1 MRRLLLVD
9 DEANVLSA
17 LQRAIRQC
25 DFGEEVRVETFS
37 DPNLALIRSREVAF
51 DVVVADFR
59 MPQMNGVEFLRA
71 YKEIQ
76 ADSVRLIL
84 SASTE
89 FETLMSAINQAEVF
103 RYLTKPWQQNEIKD
117 VLALA
122 LVYRDE
128 LRENLHLFN
137 ELREQLGELTP
148 QEREAQRLE
157 AEEPGITKVNWGP
170 DGSVHLD

>member
-9 DEANVLSA
+9 DEINVLHA
-17 LQRAIRQC
+17 LQRAIRGC
-25 DFGEEVRVETFS
+25 EFGEEVRVEIFT
-37 DPNLALIRSREVAF
+37 DPNLALTRSAQVAF
-51 DVVVADFR
+51 DLVIADFR

-103 RYLTKPWQQNEIKD
+103 RYLSKPWQPTEIKE
-117 VLALA
+117 VIARA
-122 LVYRDE
+122 LVQRDE
-128 LRENLHLFN
+128 LRANLRLFN
-137 ELREQLGELTP
+137 DLREQLGALTP
-148 QEREAQRLE
+148 QEREAQKLE
-157 AEEPGITKVNWGP
+157 EEEPGITKVNWGP
-170 DGSVHLD
+170 DGSVPLD